1 MSATLDTQRLYTP
14 DELLALPDGERY
26 ELVDG
31 QLVEPNVSNLS
42 NLLESRLHMQISTFI
57 ATNSLG
63 LSFTSS
69 GMYRC
74 FPHRPNQIRKPDISF
89 IRGERLSPEIYS
101 ASYVTIAPDLAVEI
115 VSPNDE
121 AEDLEIKIGD
131 YRKAG
136 IRLIWI
142 IYPIARTARVHRLDG
157 TIVGLEEGD
166 EFDGED
172 VLPGFRCRLG
182 DLFPTPP
189 KAEA

>member
-1 MSATLDTQRLYTP
+1 MSVAIDVERLYTP
-14 DELLALPDGERY
+14 DELLDLPDGERY

-31 QLVEPNVSNLS
+31 HLVEPNVSTLS
-42 NLLESRLHMQISTFI
+42 NWVEGRLYLQVGSFVESKG
-57 ATNSLG
+57 LG

-69 GMYRC
+69 SMYRC
-74 FPHRPNQIRKPDISF
+74 FPHRPNLIRKPDISI
-89 IRGERLSPEIYS
+89 IRQVRFS
-101 ASYVTIAPDLAVEI
+101 AADISGSYLKTAPDLAVEI

-136 IRLIWI
+136 VRLIWI
-142 IYPIARTARVHRLDG
+142 IFPIARTARVHRLDG
-157 TIVGLEEGD
+157 TIVGVEESD
-166 EFDGED
+166 DLDGED

-189 KAEA
+189 KADA